1 MLNALF
7 VDSGQDVSLNATY
20 NLGSSNDNQDNS
32 QEMDYT
38 DDVMNQGAEGCE
50 EGYVEEGYEGEEA
63 FTEEYNQEDN
73 TEINYSGRLS
83 EGDDGFQDEVL
94 DLEINEPIDG
104 EFQVS
109 SHVCLLS
116 CKSPCTHNL
125 SHTHVRANI
134 LTLLFLSNSI
144 VCKR

>member
-1 MLNALF
+1 MF

-20 NLGSSNDNQDNS
+20 NLGDNDKQDNS
-32 QEMDYT
+32 QEMDYMA
-38 DDVMNQGAEGCE
+38 DVMHQGPEGCE
-50 EGYVEEGYEGEEA
+50 EGYVEEGYGQEGDEA

-73 TEINYSGRLS
+73 TEMSEDQIDYSGRLS

-94 DLEINEPIDG
+94 VVRINEPIDS

-116 CKSPCTHNL
+116 C
-125 SHTHVRANI
+125 
-134 LTLLFLSNSI
+134 
-144 VCKR
+144 